1 VTFKPGNTL
10 QQLLLIAA
18 GGAAGAVL
26 RFAVSN
32 GVHMFAG
39 RNFPYGTLTVN
50 VTGSLLIGLLYVL
63 LTERLAI
70 SAEWRAVLIIGF
82 LGAFTTFSTF
92 SMETY
97 NLVENGAIMKA
108 FMNILLSV
116 TMCLMATWLGVVIGR
131 QL

>member
-1 VTFKPGNTL
+1 M
-10 QQLLLIAA
+10 QQLFLIAA

-32 GVHMFAG
+32 GVHLFAG

-50 VTGSLLIGLLYVL
+50 VTGSLLIGLLYIL
-63 LTERLAI
+63 LTERLAM

-97 NLVENGAIMKA
+97 NLIENGAILKA
-108 FMNILLSV
+108 FANILLSV
-116 TMCLMATWLGVVIGR
+116 TICLLATWLGVVIGR

>member
-1 VTFKPGNTL
+1 M

-39 RNFPYGTLTVN
+39 RGFPYGTLTVN
-50 VTGSLLIGLLYVL
+50 VVGSLLMGLLYVL
-63 LTERLAI
+63 LTERL
-70 SAEWRAVLIIGF
+70 SLTQEWRAVLIIGF

-108 FMNILLSV
+108 FINILLSV
-116 TMCLMATWLGVVIGR
+116 TICLFATWLGVIIGR
-131 QL
+131 EV